1 MRAATGYAFHSIQR
15 WAEACAMSIEA
26 GNAPIAPAR
35 NRVLEAMDRLFLS
48 VLRERPAEAAALFGR
63 LFYKCDPD
71 PLIRFLAG
79 VPRVGDFWPVVNAL
93 PKRRFLRALP
103 ALSRADFSSN
113 GALS

>member
-1 MRAATGYAFHSIQR
+1 
-15 WAEACAMSIEA
+15 MSIEA